1 MPPLIAKTFQCR
13 GFGECRMVSSRSEHL
28 ARYIRRPSAALRHIV
43 LQFSRLDNLRQHAQ
57 TVHAAKADL
66 NESTTRGFTDLQAT
80 MWGGEEEGEA
90 GGGGRGMGGGR
101 ASDHTERSERG
112 CPRCSSVF
120 LFLLSCLLIPS
131 FLRFSSPLTHF
142 PSFPES
148 SIVTRS
154 SRSAH
159 DTHSPLH
166 IPSLPVSSL
175 FHFHPFIGRSPFHS
189 LDFPP
194 THHARNPALSLSP
207 ASSTVARPIHT
218 PSLRLC
224 WWWEALCIGARRGRA
239 AGRLRD
245 LSAARSRQYIRGRQS
260 PGVLPTLF
268 LSSVPFYTA
277 RQSLSS
283 ASWP

>member
-28 ARYIRRPSAALRHIV
+28 ARHIRRPSAALRHTV

-66 NESTTRGFTDLQAT
+66 NESTTRGFTGLQAT

-112 CPRCSSVF
+112 CPRCASVF
-120 LFLLSCLLIPS
+120 LFLFSCLLIPS
-131 FLRFSSPLTHF
+131 FRRFSSPLTHF

-166 IPSLPVSSL
+166 IPSLP
-175 FHFHPFIGRSPFHS
+175 
-189 LDFPP
+189 
-194 THHARNPALSLSP
+194 AL
-207 ASSTVARPIHT
+207 
-218 PSLRLC
+218 
-224 WWWEALCIGARRGRA
+224 WIGARRGRA

-245 LSAARSRQYIRGRQS
+245 PFVARSRQYIRGRQP

-268 LSSVPFYTA
+268 LSSVPFYTT
-277 RQSLSS
+277 RQSLS
-283 ASWP
+283 